1 MLALRIA
8 LRYLFSRKSHNAV
21 NIISSISVAGVAV
34 ATSAIVC
41 VLSVF
46 NGFTRLAS
54 GRLGL
59 IDPDIKIESK
69 TPGGLI
75 DNLSQTLPLVEGLN
89 GVAAAV
95 PLVEGQALSMFRNTQ
110 QAVEVIGAGAGYERV
125 CGIDSAVIDG
135 VYMSYT
141 AENVPLASLS
151 VGSAIT
157 LGVRPGFDVPIVL
170 FTPRRIG
177 RISASSPLSAFRS
190 DTLFVSSVWQTN
202 QAELDEAT
210 VIVPVES
217 ARSLL
222 QLPDSSA
229 TAIAVKVAPGVSVS
243 ATVRALKQQLGGNYR
258 VLTRIEQEEASFR
271 MIEIEKWITFLMLGF
286 ILVIASFNVVST
298 LSMLIIEKR
307 YDMDTLCNLGARP
320 SIVGRIFLWEGWL
333 ITLAGGVAGIIL
345 GAVLCFAQ
353 QKGEFIKLN
362 ADPTQLT
369 IAAYPVELHPAD
381 IAAVMALLVV
391 VGLAVGAIA
400 SRIASRK

>member
-46 NGFTRLAS
+46 NGFSRLAS

-59 IDPDIKIESK
+59 IDPDIKIERK
-69 TPGGLI
+69 MAGALI
-75 DNLSQTLPLVEGLN
+75 SDLPATLSLVEGQP

-95 PLVEGQALSMFRNTQ
+95 PLVEGQALSMFRNAQ
-110 QAVEVIGAGAGYERV
+110 QAVEMIGAGRGYEDV
-125 CGIDSAVIDG
+125 CNIDSAVIDG

-141 AENVPLASLS
+141 AEGEPLASLS
-151 VGSAIT
+151 VGNAIN
-157 LGVRPGFDVPIVL
+157 LGARPGFDVPMVL
-170 FTPRRIG
+170 FTPRRVG
-177 RISASSPLSAFRS
+177 RISASSPLTAFRS
-190 DTLFVSSVWQTN
+190 DTLFVSSVWQTE
-202 QAELDEAT
+202 QSELDEAT
-210 VIVPVES
+210 VIVPIQS
-217 ARSLL
+217 ARYLL

-229 TAIAVKVAPGVSVS
+229 TAIAVKVAPGVTVA
-243 ATVRALKQQLGGNYR
+243 ATVRALKQKLGDDYR
-258 VLTRIEQEEASFR
+258 VMTRIEQEEASFR

-307 YDMDTLCNLGARP
+307 YDMHTLLNLGARP
-320 SIVGRIFLWEGWL
+320 SIIGRIFLWEGWL
-333 ITLAGGVAGIIL
+333 ITLAGGVAGILL
-345 GAVLCFAQ
+345 GALLCFAQ
-353 QKGEFIKLN
+353 QKGEFIKLS

-369 IAAYPVELHPAD
+369 ITAYPVELHSAD
-381 IAAVMALLVV
+381 IAAVMGLLIV

-400 SRIASRK
+400 SRIARK

>member
-1 MLALRIA
+1 M
-8 LRYLFSRKSHNAV
+8 
-21 NIISSISVAGVAV
+21 

-59 IDPDIKIESK
+59 IDPDIKIEK
-69 TPGGLI
+69 KVAGALI
-75 DNLSQTLPLVEGLN
+75 DNLSATLPLVEGQA
-89 GVAAAV
+89 GVEAAV
-95 PLVEGQALSMFRNTQ
+95 PLVEGQALAMFRNAQ
-110 QAVEVIGAGAGYERV
+110 QAVELIGAGEGYENV
-125 CGIDSAVIDG
+125 CFIDSAVIDG

-141 AENVPLASLS
+141 AEGVPLASLS
-151 VGSAIT
+151 VGNAIN
-157 LGVRPGFDVPIVL
+157 LGARPGFDVPMVL
-170 FTPRRIG
+170 FTPRRVG
-177 RISASSPLSAFRS
+177 RISASSPLTAFRS
-190 DTLFVSSVWQTN
+190 DTLFVSSVWQTE
-202 QAELDEAT
+202 QSELDEAT

-222 QLPDSSA
+222 QLPDGTA
-229 TAIAVKVAPGVSVS
+229 TAIAVKVAPGMSIA
-243 ATVRALKQQLGGNYR
+243 ATVRALKQQLGDDYR
-258 VLTRIEQEEASFR
+258 VMTRIEQEEASFR

-307 YDMDTLCNLGARP
+307 YDMHTLCDLGARP

-345 GAVLCFAQ
+345 GALLCFAQ

-362 ADPTQLT
+362 ADPTRLT
-369 IAAYPVELHPAD
+369 ITAYPVELHSAD
-381 IAAVMALLVV
+381 IAAVIGLLIV

-400 SRIASRK
+400 SRIARK